1 MKQFKFKWVSPD
13 GVSKSKKIEAAD
25 LEQAKFLFNFY
36 IGKPVNAEVEEVREP
51 IESLFDQLRFHHAE
65 SLRCISLF
73 QESDVPENK
82 ERFRLMYAQEQ
93 LEIMQLHKLHLAL

>member
-13 GVSKSKKIEAAD
+13 GVSKSKKIEATD

-36 IGKPVNAEVEEVREP
+36 IGVPVNAEVEEVNEP

-93 LEIMQLHKLHLAL
+93 LEIMQLHKIHLAL